1 MEHYIKDKSIII
13 TGGTSGFGLETARE
27 LLAMDGKVVITG
39 RDEARLARAAQT
51 LGSANLLAVQAD
63 VTITDHWR
71 CLVEATL
78 ARFGRID
85 VLVNNAGAGV
95 KIAPL
100 EEQTDEQIEASLAI
114 NLTGVIKGCREVIRA
129 MKPRGRGHIVN
140 VSSVCANHAWPGW
153 TVYSAAKAGIVLFT
167 RCLHLE
173 MAAWGGKATTVIP
186 AAAITGFKAAANMPA
201 TWPAGFPTA
210 ADFARTIVQAIDV
223 PDNCVIEELTIWGT
237 EQVKTLSPY

>member
-1 MEHYIKDKSIII
+1 MKNYVEGKVAIV
-13 TGGTSGFGLETARE
+13 TGGTSGFGLETART
-27 LLAMDGKVVITG
+27 LLAMGAAVVITG
-39 RDEARLARAAQT
+39 RDEDRLVKATQS
-51 LGSANLLAVQAD
+51 LDGEQLLAVRAD
-63 VTITDHWR
+63 TTETAHWR
-71 CLVEATL
+71 HLVETTV

-100 EEQTDEQIEASLAI
+100 EEQADEQIEASLAV
-114 NLTGVIKGCREVIRA
+114 NLTGAIKGCREVIRA
-129 MKPRGRGHIVN
+129 MKPQGRGHIIN
-140 VSSVCANHAWPGW
+140 ISSVCANHAWPGW

-173 MAAWGGKATTVIP
+173 MATWGGKATTVIP
-186 AAAITGFKAAANMPA
+186 AAAITGFKAAADMPA

>member
-1 MEHYIKDKSIII
+1 MKNYVEGKVAIV
-13 TGGTSGFGLETARE
+13 TGGTSGFGLETARA
-27 LLAMDGKVVITG
+27 LLAMGAAVVITG
-39 RDEARLARAAQT
+39 RDEDRLLKATQSLAAE
-51 LGSANLLAVQAD
+51 NLLAVQAD
-63 VTITDHWR
+63 ATETSHWQHV
-71 CLVEATL
+71 VETTV

-85 VLVNNAGAGV
+85 VLVNNAGAGI

-100 EEQTDEQIEASLAI
+100 EEQSDEQIEASLAI
-114 NLTGVIKGCREVIRA
+114 NLTAAIKGCREVIRA
-129 MKPRGRGHIVN
+129 MKPQGRGHIIN
-140 VSSVCANHAWPGW
+140 ISSVCANHAWPGW

-173 MAAWGGKATTVIP
+173 MAAWGGKATTMIP
-186 AAAITGFKAAANMPA
+186 AAAITGFKVAADMPA

-237 EQVKTLSPY
+237 EQVKTLNPY